1 MIKAPST
8 VNKTTWSFVQ
18 KSGSAQMQETSV
30 AVLVSLDAAAAGT
43 EPTPVVPMQ
52 THVSLRGELKSNT
65 GVLYLEHPVRTR
77 SVLSAVVRTLL
88 VSISQIPGGDPLSKG
103 ESLSFQRNR
112 RASRMCGNLGA
123 CSRSRAFA
131 SAMAMVTGCPGR
143 LHHALE
149 GVMAMRSL
157 TVRASE
163 RTLSVFGHLAV

>member
-1 MIKAPST
+1 MIKAPRMA
-8 VNKTTWSFVQ
+8 NKTTWSHVQ
-18 KSGSAQMQETSV
+18 KPGSAQMQETSV
-30 AVLVSLDAAAAGT
+30 AVLVSLDAAAAGM

-88 VSISQIPGGDPLSKG
+88 VSISQILGGDPLSKG

-112 RASRMCGNLGA
+112 RASRMCASLG
-123 CSRSRAFA
+123 RSTAFA

-149 GVMAMRSL
+149 GVVTMSSL
-157 TVRASE
+157 TVRALV
-163 RTLSVFGHLAV
+163 RTLSVFGHLAD